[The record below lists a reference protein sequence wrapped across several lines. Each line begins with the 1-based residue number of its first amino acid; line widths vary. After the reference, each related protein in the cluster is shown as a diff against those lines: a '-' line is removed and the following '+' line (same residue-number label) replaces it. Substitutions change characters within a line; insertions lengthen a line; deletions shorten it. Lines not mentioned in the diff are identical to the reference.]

1 MWKDNE
7 IKVSL
12 SDKVEGKAKTYKS
25 KRIVRAINKT
35 SINVF

>member
-1 MWKDNE
+1 MSKDNE

-25 KRIVRAINKT
+25 KGIVRAINK
-35 SINVF
+35 SSVNVF